1 MRQLQLKRFDIIF
14 KSREIALKNLT
25 GQSSTYKDG
34 EVMSAAY
41 YKTSGNTTQ
50 ENIATILG
58 MYVSKGDKKKLV
70 TIDVEKIEDEIAAVR
85 KLITDTT
92 NELDYA
98 KDVKIISGASYTTA
112 TTDKYEVTMSKGNNK
127 NFRLFFTPITGD
139 EQKVSASIG
148 DIKAGT
154 PASELKKKTL
164 SQLLDEMLFKTIY
177 PTITKDASVTIT
189 PKAGT
194 SSADSSVADSSV
206 EFGTK
211 ITAIDHSYSQGK
223 AKLIME
229 SGDGETFNYTG
240 AETSTVL
247 KYKGPS
253 DREEKTFPINSGV
266 TLGYGEY
273 TFSATVN
280 YAAGAP
286 LRDSKGNSGTNGQ
299 IKVFSGTSAT
309 ATTEVDNPHPLGSV
323 RASKTISTFYYVGW
337 NGGSGTTITTG
348 NTDIKKSGTK
358 CENGFIIDF
367 KTDEIKDNGKVKQGG
382 GYQIAIPHG
391 MITGTT
397 PTAVLQ
403 FNEGSGKFDAKD
415 TTNWTLNKNA
425 NFEMT
430 GLNGQKYI
438 CDLLTHK
445 DGTDANSGSG
455 TGRVAYQINF

>member
-41 YKTSGNTTQ
+41 YKTSGNTTAN
-50 ENIATILG
+50 NIATILG

-112 TTDKYEVTMSKGNNK
+112 TTDNYEVTMSKGNNK
-127 NFRLFFTPITGD
+127 NFRLFFTPITSD
-139 EQKVSASIG
+139 NQKVSASIG

-177 PTITKDASVTIT
+177 PTITKNASASIT
-189 PKAGT
+189 PKAGN
-194 SSADSSVADSSV
+194 SSVGTSV

-211 ITAIDHSYSQGK
+211 ITAIDHSYSQGQ

-253 DREEKTFPINSGV
+253 DIDEKPFPNSGV

-286 LRDSKGNSGTNGQ
+286 LRDSKGNSGTNGK
-299 IKVFSGTSAT
+299 IKVFTGTSAT
-309 ATTEVDNPHPLGSV
+309 ATTEVPNPHPTGSV
-323 RASKTISTFYYVGW
+323 RASNTISTFYYVGW
-337 NGGSGTTITTG
+337 NGGQGTTITTD
-348 NTDIKKSGTK
+348 NTDIKKSGIQ
-358 CENGFIIDF
+358 CVNGFTIDF
-367 KTDEIKDNGKVKQGG
+367 KTDEIKENGKVKQGG

-403 FNEGSGKFDAKD
+403 FNAGSGKFDAKD

-430 GLNGQKYI
+430 GLNGQKYT

-455 TGRVAYQINF
+455 TARVAYQINF

>member
-41 YKTSGNTTQ
+41 YKTSGNTTS

-70 TIDVEKIEDEIAAVR
+70 TIDVADIKDEIASVR

-98 KDVKIISGASYTTA
+98 KDVKIISGTSYTTD
-112 TTDKYEVTMSKGNNK
+112 TTDKYEVTMSKGDNK
-127 NFRLFFTPITGD
+127 NFRLFFTPITSD
-139 EQKVSASIG
+139 NQKVSASIG

-177 PTITKDASVTIT
+177 PTITKNASVSIT

-194 SSADSSVADSSV
+194 SSAGASV

-211 ITAIDHSYSQGK
+211 ITAIDHSYSQGQ

-253 DREEKTFPINSGV
+253 DSSEIQFPNSGV
-266 TLGYGEY
+266 TLGYGTY

-286 LRDSKGNSGTNGQ
+286 LRDSKGNSGTNGK

-309 ATTEVDNPHPLGSV
+309 ATTEVQNPHPTGSV
-323 RASKTISTFYYVGW
+323 KSSKTISTFYYVGW
-337 NGGSGTTITTG
+337 NGGAGTTITTD
-348 NTDIKKSGTK
+348 NTDIKKSGTR
-358 CENGFIIDF
+358 CENGFTIDF
-367 KTDEIKDNGKVKQGG
+367 KTDEIKENGKVKQGG

-391 MITGTT
+391 MISGTA

-403 FNEGSGKFDAKD
+403 FNAGSGKFDAKD

-438 CDLLTHK
+438 CDLLTHNE
-445 DGTDANSGSG
+445 GTDANSGSG
-455 TGRVAYQINF
+455 TARVAYQINF

>member
-14 KSREIALKNLT
+14 KSRDIALKNLT

-41 YKTSGNTTQ
+41 YKTSGNTTAD
-50 ENIATILG
+50 NIATILG

-70 TIDVEKIEDEIAAVR
+70 TIDVANIEDEIAAVR

-112 TTDKYEVTMSKGNNK
+112 TTDNYEVTMSKGNNK
-127 NFRLFFTPITGD
+127 NFRLFFTPITSD
-139 EQKVSASIG
+139 NQKVSASIG

-177 PTITKDASVTIT
+177 PTITKYASASIT

-194 SSADSSVADSSV
+194 SSAGTSV

-211 ITAIDHSYSQGK
+211 ITAIDHSYSQGQ

-253 DREEKTFPINSGV
+253 DSGEIQFPNSGV
-266 TLGYGEY
+266 TLGYGTY

-280 YAAGAP
+280 YAAGAQ
-286 LRDSKGNSGTNGQ
+286 LRDSKGNAGANGQ

-309 ATTEVDNPHPLGSV
+309 ATTEVQNPHPIGSV

-337 NGGSGTTITTG
+337 NGGQGTTITTD

-367 KTDEIKDNGKVKQGG
+367 KTDELKENGKVRQGG

-391 MITGTT
+391 MISGTA

-403 FNEGSGKFDAKD
+403 FNAGSGKFDAKD

-438 CDLLTHK
+438 CDLLTHNE
-445 DGTDANSGSG
+445 GTDANSGSG
-455 TGRVAYQINF
+455 TARVAYQINF

>member
-41 YKTSGNTTQ
+41 YKTSGNTTSD
-50 ENIATILG
+50 NIATILG

-70 TIDVEKIEDEIAAVR
+70 TIDVADIKDEIASVR

-98 KDVKIISGASYTTA
+98 KDVKIISGTSYTTD
-112 TTDKYEVTMSKGNNK
+112 TTDKYEVTMSKGDNK
-127 NFRLFFTPITGD
+127 NFRLFFTPITSD
-139 EQKVSASIG
+139 TQKVSASIG

-177 PTITKDASVTIT
+177 PTITNASASIT
-189 PKAGT
+189 PKAGN
-194 SSADSSVADSSV
+194 SAVGTSV

-211 ITAIDHSYSQGK
+211 ITAIDHSYSQGQ

-253 DREEKTFPINSGV
+253 DSSEIPFPNSGV
-266 TLGYGEY
+266 TLGYGTY

-280 YAAGAP
+280 YAAGAQ

-309 ATTEVDNPHPLGSV
+309 ATTEVQNPHPTGSV
-323 RASKTISTFYYVGW
+323 RASKESSTFYYVGW
-337 NGGSGTTITTG
+337 NGDSGTTITAD
-348 NTDIKKSGTK
+348 NTDIKKSRTK
-358 CENGFIIDF
+358 CVDGFIIDF
-367 KTDEIKDNGKVKQGG
+367 KTNELKSNGKVAQGG

-391 MITGTT
+391 MISGTA

-403 FNEGSGKFDAKD
+403 FNAGSGKFDAKD

-438 CDLLTHK
+438 CDLLTHNE
-445 DGTDANSGSG
+445 GTDANSGSG
-455 TGRVAYQINF
+455 TARVAYQINF

>member
-41 YKTSGNTTQ
+41 YKTSGNTTSD
-50 ENIATILG
+50 NIATILG

-70 TIDVEKIEDEIAAVR
+70 TIDVADIKDEIASVR

-92 NELDYA
+92 NDLDYA
-98 KDVKIISGASYTTA
+98 KDVKIISGTSYTTD
-112 TTDKYEVTMSKGNNK
+112 TTDKYEVTMSKGDNK
-127 NFRLFFTPITGD
+127 NFRLFFTPITSD
-139 EQKVSASIG
+139 TQKVSASIG

-177 PTITKDASVTIT
+177 PTITKNASASIT

-194 SSADSSVADSSV
+194 SSAGTSV

-211 ITAIDHSYSQGK
+211 ITAIDHSYSQGQ

-253 DREEKTFPINSGV
+253 DSSEIQFPNSGV
-266 TLGYGEY
+266 TLGYGTY

-286 LRDSKGNSGTNGQ
+286 LRDSKGNSGTNGK
-299 IKVFSGTSAT
+299 IKVFNGTSTT
-309 ATTEVDNPHPLGSV
+309 ATTEVQNPHPTGSV
-323 RASKTISTFYYVGW
+323 KASTEISTFYYVGW
-337 NGGSGTTITTG
+337 NGGAGTTITTD
-348 NTDIKKSGTK
+348 NTDIKKSGIK
-358 CENGFIIDF
+358 CVDGFIIDF
-367 KTDEIKDNGKVKQGG
+367 KTNELKANGKVKQGG

-391 MITGTT
+391 MISGTA

-403 FNEGSGKFDAKD
+403 FNAGSGKFDAVD

-455 TGRVAYQINF
+455 TARVAYQINF

>member
-41 YKTSGNTTQ
+41 YKTSGNTTAD
-50 ENIATILG
+50 NIATILG
-58 MYVSKGDKKKLV
+58 MYVSKGEKKKLV
-70 TIDVEKIEDEIAAVR
+70 TIDVADIKDEIASVR

-112 TTDKYEVTMSKGNNK
+112 TTDNYEVTMSKGNNK
-127 NFRLFFTPITGD
+127 NFRLFFTPITSD
-139 EQKVSASIG
+139 NQKVSASIG

-177 PTITKDASVTIT
+177 PTITQNASASIT
-189 PKAGT
+189 PKAGN
-194 SSADSSVADSSV
+194 SSVGTSV

-211 ITAIDHSYSQGK
+211 ITAIDHSYSQGQ

-253 DREEKTFPINSGV
+253 DIDEKPFPNSGV

-286 LRDSKGNSGTNGQ
+286 LRDSKGNAGTNGN
-299 IKVFSGTSAT
+299 IKVFSGTGVT
-309 ATTEVDNPHPLGSV
+309 ATTEVANPHPIGSV

-337 NGGSGTTITTG
+337 NGGSGTTITTD
-348 NTDIKKSGTK
+348 NTDIKKSGIK
-358 CENGFIIDF
+358 CVNGFEIDF
-367 KTDEIKDNGKVKQGG
+367 KTDELKENGKVKQGG

-403 FNEGSGKFDAKD
+403 FNAGSGKFDAKD

-430 GLNGQKYI
+430 GLNGQKYT

-445 DGTDANSGSG
+445 DGTDANSGSR
-455 TGRVAYQINF
+455 TARVAYQIKF

>member
-14 KSREIALKNLT
+14 KSREIALKNLS
-25 GQSSTYKDG
+25 GQASTYVDG

-41 YKTSGNTTQ
+41 YKTSGNTTSD
-50 ENIATILG
+50 NIATILG

-127 NFRLFFTPITGD
+127 NFRLFFTPITSD
-139 EQKVSASIG
+139 NQKVSASIG

-177 PTITKDASVTIT
+177 PTITKNASASIT
-189 PKAGT
+189 PKAGN
-194 SSADSSVADSSV
+194 SSVGTSV

-211 ITAIDHSYSQGK
+211 ITAIDHSYSQGQ

-253 DREEKTFPINSGV
+253 DSGEIQFPNSGV
-266 TLGYGEY
+266 TLGYGTY

-286 LRDSKGNSGTNGQ
+286 LRDSKGNAGTNGQ

-309 ATTEVDNPHPLGSV
+309 ATTEVQNPHPIGSV

-367 KTDEIKDNGKVKQGG
+367 KTDELKENGKVKQGG

-403 FNEGSGKFDAKD
+403 FNAGSGKFDAKD

-455 TGRVAYQINF
+455 TARVAYQINF

>member
-41 YKTSGNTTQ
+41 YKTSGNTTAN
-50 ENIATILG
+50 NIATILG

-98 KDVKIISGASYTTA
+98 KDVKIISSASYTTA
-112 TTDKYEVTMSKGNNK
+112 TTDNYEVTMSKGHNK
-127 NFRLFFTPITGD
+127 NFRLFFTPITSD
-139 EQKVSASIG
+139 NQKVSASIG

-177 PTITKDASVTIT
+177 PTITQNASVTIT
-189 PKAGT
+189 PKAET
-194 SSADSSVADSSV
+194 SNAGSSV

-229 SGDGETFNYTG
+229 SGDAETFNYTG

-253 DREEKTFPINSGV
+253 DIEEIPFPNSGV
-266 TLGYGEY
+266 TLKFGEY

-280 YAAGAP
+280 YAAGDT
-286 LRDSKGNSGTNGQ
+286 LNDSKGNSGTNGK
-299 IKVFSGTSAT
+299 IKVFSRTGVT
-309 ATTEVDNPHPLGSV
+309 ATTEVANPHPTGSV

-337 NGGSGTTITTG
+337 NGGAGTTITTD
-348 NTDIKKSGTK
+348 NTDIKKSRIQ
-358 CENGFIIDF
+358 CVNGFEIDF
-367 KTDEIKDNGKVKQGG
+367 KTDELKENGKVKQGG

-403 FNEGSGKFDAKD
+403 FNAGSGKFDAKD

-430 GLNGQKYI
+430 GLNGQKYT
-438 CDLLTHK
+438 CDLLTHNE
-445 DGTDANSGSG
+445 GTDANSGSG
-455 TGRVAYQINF
+455 TARVAYQIKF

>member
-14 KSREIALKNLT
+14 KSRDIAFKNLT

-41 YKTSGNTTQ
+41 YKTSGNTTPD
-50 ENIATILG
+50 NIATILG

-112 TTDKYEVTMSKGNNK
+112 TTDNYEVTMSKGNNK
-127 NFRLFFTPITGD
+127 NFRLFFTPITSD
-139 EQKVSASIG
+139 NQKVSASIG

-177 PTITKDASVTIT
+177 PTITKNASVSIT
-189 PKAGT
+189 PKAGN
-194 SSADSSVADSSV
+194 SSVGTSV

-211 ITAIDHSYSQGK
+211 ITAIDYSYSQGQ

-253 DREEKTFPINSGV
+253 DSGEIQFPNSGV
-266 TLGYGEY
+266 TLGYGTY

-286 LRDSKGNSGTNGQ
+286 LKDSKGNAGTNGK
-299 IKVFSGTSAT
+299 IKVFSETSAT
-309 ATTEVDNPHPLGSV
+309 ATTEVPNPHPTGSV

-337 NGGSGTTITTG
+337 NGGQGTTITTD

-367 KTDEIKDNGKVKQGG
+367 KTDELKKNGKVTQGG

-391 MITGTT
+391 MISGTA
-397 PTAVLQ
+397 PTDVLQ
-403 FNEGSGKFDAKD
+403 FNAGSGKFDAKD

-455 TGRVAYQINF
+455 TARVAYQINF

>member
-25 GQSSTYKDG
+25 GQSYTYKDG

-41 YKTSGNTTQ
+41 YKTSGNTTAD
-50 ENIATILG
+50 NIATILG
-58 MYVSKGDKKKLV
+58 MYVSKGGDKKKLV

-92 NELDYA
+92 NDLDYA
-98 KDVKIISGASYTTA
+98 KDVKIISGTSYTTD
-112 TTDKYEVTMSKGNNK
+112 TTDNYEVTMSKGDNK
-127 NFRLFFTPITGD
+127 NFRLFFTPITSD
-139 EQKVSASIG
+139 NQKVSASIG

-177 PTITKDASVTIT
+177 PTITKNASVSIT

-194 SSADSSVADSSV
+194 SSAGASV

-211 ITAIDHSYSQGK
+211 ITAIDHSYSQGQ

-253 DREEKTFPINSGV
+253 DSGEIQFPNTGV
-266 TLGYGEY
+266 TLGYGTY

-286 LRDSKGNSGTNGQ
+286 LRDSKGNAGTNGK

-309 ATTEVDNPHPLGSV
+309 ATTEVQNPHPVGSV

-337 NGGSGTTITTG
+337 NGGSETTITTG
-348 NTDIKKSGTK
+348 NTDIKKSGTECK
-358 CENGFIIDF
+358 NGFIIDF
-367 KTDEIKDNGKVKQGG
+367 KTDELKANGKVTQGG

-391 MITGTT
+391 MISGTA

-403 FNEGSGKFDAKD
+403 FNAGSGKFDAKD

-430 GLNGQKYI
+430 GLNGQTYI
-438 CDLLTHK
+438 CDLLTHNE
-445 DGTDANSGSG
+445 GTDANSGSG
-455 TGRVAYQINF
+455 TARVAYQINF

>member
-70 TIDVEKIEDEIAAVR
+70 TIDVAKIDDEIAAVK
-85 KLITDTT
+85 KLVNDTA
-92 NELDYA
+92 NGLEYA
-98 KDVKIISGASYTTA
+98 KDVKIISGTSYTTD
-112 TTDKYEVTMSKGNNK
+112 TTDKYEVTMSKGDNK
-127 NFRLFFTPITGD
+127 NFRLFFTPITSD
-139 EQKVSASIG
+139 NQKVSASIG

-177 PTITKDASVTIT
+177 PTITQNADVSIT
-189 PKAGT
+189 PKAGD
-194 SSADSSVADSSV
+194 SAVGTSV

-211 ITAIDHSYSQGK
+211 ITAIDHSYSQGQ

-253 DREEKTFPINSGV
+253 DSGEKSFPNSGV
-266 TLGYGEY
+266 TLGYGKY

-280 YAAGAP
+280 YAAGAT
-286 LRDSKGNSGTNGQ
+286 LRDSKGNSGTMV
-299 IKVFSGTSAT
+299 ISRY
-309 ATTEVDNPHPLGSV
+309 SV
-323 RASKTISTFYYVGW
+323 
-337 NGGSGTTITTG
+337 
-348 NTDIKKSGTK
+348 
-358 CENGFIIDF
+358 EL
-367 KTDEIKDNGKVKQGG
+367 E
-382 GYQIAIPHG
+382 
-391 MITGTT
+391 
-397 PTAVLQ
+397 
-403 FNEGSGKFDAKD
+403 
-415 TTNWTLNKNA
+415 
-425 NFEMT
+425 
-430 GLNGQKYI
+430 
-438 CDLLTHK
+438 
-445 DGTDANSGSG
+445 
-455 TGRVAYQINF
+455 

>member
-14 KSREIALKNLT
+14 KSREIALKNLS
-25 GQSSTYKDG
+25 GQSPTYKDG

-58 MYVSKGDKKKLV
+58 MYVSKGEKSKLV
-70 TIDVEKIEDEIAAVR
+70 TIDVADIKDEIASVR

-92 NELDYA
+92 NDLDYA
-98 KDVKIISGASYTTA
+98 KDVKIISDTSYTTD
-112 TTDKYEVTMSKGNNK
+112 TTDKYEVTMSKGVNK
-127 NFRLFFTPITGD
+127 NFRLFFTPITSD
-139 EQKVSASIG
+139 NQKVSASIG

-177 PTITKDASVTIT
+177 PTITKNAYVSIT
-189 PKAGT
+189 PKAGD
-194 SSADSSVADSSV
+194 SAVGTSV

-211 ITAIDHSYSQGK
+211 ITAIDHSYSQGQ

-253 DREEKTFPINSGV
+253 DSGEKSFPNSGV

-280 YAAGAP
+280 YAAGAT
-286 LRDSKGNSGTNGQ
+286 LRDSKGNSGTNGN
-299 IKVFSGTSAT
+299 IKVFTGTSAT
-309 ATTEVDNPHPLGSV
+309 ATTEVPNPHPTGSV

-337 NGGSGTTITTG
+337 NGGQGTTITTD
-348 NTDIKKSGTK
+348 NTDIKKSGIQ
-358 CENGFIIDF
+358 CVSGFTIDF
-367 KTDEIKDNGKVKQGG
+367 KTDELKENGKVKQGG

-403 FNEGSGKFDAKD
+403 FNAGSGKFDAKD

-430 GLNGQKYI
+430 GLNGQKYM

-455 TGRVAYQINF
+455 TARVAYQINF

>member
-41 YKTSGNTTQ
+41 YKTSGNTTAD
-50 ENIATILG
+50 NIATILG

-70 TIDVEKIEDEIAAVR
+70 TIDVAKIEDEIAAAN
-85 KLITDTT
+85 KLVNDTAKGL
-92 NELDYA
+92 EYA
-98 KDVKIISGASYTTA
+98 KDVKIISGTSYTTD
-112 TTDKYEVTMSKGNNK
+112 TTDKYEVTMSKGDNK
-127 NFRLFFTPITGD
+127 NFRLFFTPITSD
-139 EQKVSASIG
+139 NQKVSASIG

-177 PTITKDASVTIT
+177 PTITKNASASIT
-189 PKAGT
+189 PKAGD
-194 SSADSSVADSSV
+194 SAVGTSV

-211 ITAIDHSYSQGK
+211 ITAIDHSYSQGQ

-253 DREEKTFPINSGV
+253 DSSEIQFPNSGV
-266 TLGYGEY
+266 TLGYGTY

-280 YAAGAP
+280 YAAGAQ
-286 LRDSKGNSGTNGQ
+286 LRDSKGNAGTNGK
-299 IKVFSGTSAT
+299 IKVFNGTSAT
-309 ATTEVDNPHPLGSV
+309 ATTEVQNPHPIGSV

-337 NGGSGTTITTG
+337 NGGQGTNITTD
-348 NTDIKKSGTK
+348 NTDIKKSGIECK
-358 CENGFIIDF
+358 DGFTIDF
-367 KTDEIKDNGKVKQGG
+367 KTDELKENGKVTQGG

-391 MITGTT
+391 MITGTA

-403 FNEGSGKFDAKD
+403 FNAGSGKFDAKD

-438 CDLLTHK
+438 CDLLTHNE
-445 DGTDANSGSG
+445 GTDANSGSG
-455 TGRVAYQINF
+455 TARVAYQINF

>member
-14 KSREIALKNLT
+14 KSREIALKNLS

-41 YKTSGNTTQ
+41 YKTSGNTTAD
-50 ENIATILG
+50 NIATILG
-58 MYVSKGDKKKLV
+58 MYVSKGDKSKLV
-70 TIDVEKIEDEIAAVR
+70 TIDVADIKDEIASVR

-112 TTDKYEVTMSKGNNK
+112 TTDKYEVTMSKGKNK
-127 NFRLFFTPITGD
+127 NFRLFFTPITSD
-139 EQKVSASIG
+139 NQKVSASIG

-177 PTITKDASVTIT
+177 PTITKNASVTIT
-189 PKAGT
+189 PKAGN
-194 SSADSSVADSSV
+194 SAVGTSV

-211 ITAIDHSYSQGK
+211 ITAIDHSYSQGQ

-253 DREEKTFPINSGV
+253 DIEEKQFPNSGV

-309 ATTEVDNPHPLGSV
+309 ATTEVTNPHPTGSV

-337 NGGSGTTITTG
+337 NGGQGTTITTD
-348 NTDIKKSGTK
+348 NTDIKKSGIK
-358 CENGFIIDF
+358 CESGFTIDF
-367 KTDEIKDNGKVKQGG
+367 KNNELAENGKVKQGG

-403 FNEGSGKFDAKD
+403 FNAGSGKFDAKD

-430 GLNGQKYI
+430 GLNGQKYR

-455 TGRVAYQINF
+455 TARVAYQINF

>member
-14 KSREIALKNLT
+14 KSREIALNNLS

-41 YKTSGNTTQ
+41 YKTSGNTT
-50 ENIATILG
+50 EDNIATILG
-58 MYVSKGDKKKLV
+58 MYVSKGDKSKLV
-70 TIDVEKIEDEIAAVR
+70 TIDVADIKDEIASVR

-98 KDVKIISGASYTTA
+98 KDVKRISGASYTTA
-112 TTDKYEVTMSKGNNK
+112 TTDNYEVTMSKGKSK
-127 NFRLFFTPITGD
+127 NFRLFFTPITSD

-177 PTITKDASVTIT
+177 PTITKNAYVTIT

-194 SSADSSVADSSV
+194 SAVGTSV

-211 ITAIDHSYSQGK
+211 ITAIDHSYSQGQ

-240 AETSTVL
+240 AETSTEL

-253 DREEKTFPINSGV
+253 DSSEIPFPNSGV
-266 TLGYGEY
+266 TLGYGTY

-286 LRDSKGNSGTNGQ
+286 LRDSKGNSGTNGK

-309 ATTEVDNPHPLGSV
+309 ATSEVPNPHPTGSV

-337 NGGSGTTITTG
+337 NGGQGTTITTD
-348 NTDIKKSGTK
+348 NTDIKKSGIK
-358 CENGFIIDF
+358 CESGFTIDF
-367 KTDEIKDNGKVKQGG
+367 KTDELKENGKVKQGG

>member
-14 KSREIALKNLT
+14 KSRKIALNNLS
-25 GQSSTYKDG
+25 GQASTYKDG

-70 TIDVEKIEDEIAAVR
+70 TIDVANIKDEIASVR
-85 KLITDTT
+85 KLVNDTA
-92 NELDYA
+92 NGLEYA
-98 KDVKIISGASYTTA
+98 KDVKIISGTSYTTD
-112 TTDKYEVTMSKGNNK
+112 TTDKYEVTMSKGGNK
-127 NFRLFFTPITGD
+127 NFRLFFTPITSD

-177 PTITKDASVTIT
+177 PTITQNASVTIT

-194 SSADSSVADSSV
+194 SAVGTSV

-211 ITAIDHSYSQGK
+211 ITAIDHSYSQGQ
-223 AKLIME
+223 AKIIME

-240 AETSTVL
+240 AETSTEL

-253 DREEKTFPINSGV
+253 DSGEKSFPINSGV
-266 TLGYGEY
+266 TLGYGTY

-286 LRDSKGNSGTNGQ
+286 LRDSKGNSGTNGN

-309 ATTEVDNPHPLGSV
+309 TTSEVKNPHPTGSV

-337 NGGSGTTITTG
+337 NGSQGTTITAD
-348 NTDIKKSGTK
+348 NTDIKKSGIICK
-358 CENGFIIDF
+358 SGFTIDF
-367 KTDEIKDNGKVKQGG
+367 KTDELKENGKVKQGG

-397 PTAVLQ
+397 PSAVLQ
-403 FNEGSGKFDAKD
+403 FNAGSGKFDAKD

-430 GLNGQKYI
+430 GLNGQKYT
-438 CDLLTHK
+438 CDLLTHNE
-445 DGTDANSGSG
+445 GTDANSGSG

>member
-14 KSREIALKNLT
+14 KSREIALNNLKAKE
-25 GQSSTYKDG
+25 SNYVDG

-41 YKTSGNTTQ
+41 YKISGNTTAD
-50 ENIATILG
+50 NIATILG
-58 MYVSKGDKKKLV
+58 MYVSKGDNKKKLV
-70 TIDVEKIEDEIAAVR
+70 TIDVANIEDEIAAVR

-98 KDVKIISGASYTTA
+98 KDVKIISGTSYTTA
-112 TTDKYEVTMSKGNNK
+112 TTDKYEVTMSKGHNK
-127 NFRLFFTPITGD
+127 NFRLFFTPITSD
-139 EQKVSASIG
+139 NQKVSASIG

-177 PTITKDASVTIT
+177 PTITKNASVTIT
-189 PKAGT
+189 PKDGN
-194 SSADSSVADSSV
+194 SSVGTSV

-211 ITAIDHSYSQGK
+211 ITGVTHSYSQGQ

-253 DREEKTFPINSGV
+253 DIEEKTFPNSGV

-280 YAAGAP
+280 YAAGDT

-299 IKVFSGTSAT
+299 IKVFTGTSAT
-309 ATTEVDNPHPLGSV
+309 TTSEVTNPHPTGSV

-348 NTDIKKSGTK
+348 NTDIKKSGIK
-358 CENGFIIDF
+358 CVSGFEIDF
-367 KTDEIKDNGKVKQGG
+367 KNDEIAVNGKVTQGG

-403 FNEGSGKFDAKD
+403 FNAGSGKFDAKD

-455 TGRVAYQINF
+455 TARVAYQIKF

>member
-14 KSREIALKNLT
+14 KSRAIALNNLT

-41 YKTSGNTTQ
+41 YKTSGNTTP

-92 NELDYA
+92 NDLDYA
-98 KDVKIISGASYTTA
+98 KDVKIISGTSYTTD
-112 TTDKYEVTMSKGNNK
+112 TTDKYEVTMSKGDNK
-127 NFRLFFTPITGD
+127 NFRLFFTPITSD
-139 EQKVSASIG
+139 NQKVSASIG

-177 PTITKDASVTIT
+177 PTITQDASVSIT
-189 PKAGT
+189 PKAGD
-194 SSADSSVADSSV
+194 SAVGTSV

-211 ITAIDHSYSQGK
+211 ITAIDHSYSQGQ

-253 DREEKTFPINSGV
+253 DSSEIQFPTNSGV
-266 TLGYGEY
+266 TLGNGTY

-286 LRDSKGNSGTNGQ
+286 LRDSKGNAGTNGK

-309 ATTEVDNPHPLGSV
+309 ATTEVTNPHPTGTV

-337 NGGSGTTITTG
+337 NGGSGTTITTD

-367 KTDEIKDNGKVKQGG
+367 KTDELKSNGKVTQGG

-391 MITGTT
+391 MISGTA

-403 FNEGSGKFDAKD
+403 FNAGSGQFDAKD

-438 CDLLTHK
+438 CDLLTHNE
-445 DGTDANSGSG
+445 GTDANSGSG
-455 TGRVAYQINF
+455 TARVAYQIKF

>member
-25 GQSSTYKDG
+25 DQSSTYKDG

-41 YKTSGNTTQ
+41 YKTSSNTTQ

-70 TIDVEKIEDEIAAVR
+70 TIDVADIKDEIASVR

-92 NELDYA
+92 NDLDYA
-98 KDVKIISGASYTTA
+98 KDVKIISGTSYTTD
-112 TTDKYEVTMSKGNNK
+112 TTDKYEVTMSKGDNK
-127 NFRLFFTPITGD
+127 NFRLFFTPITSD
-139 EQKVSASIG
+139 NQKVSASIG

-177 PTITKDASVTIT
+177 PTITKNESVSIT
-189 PKAGT
+189 PKAGN
-194 SSADSSVADSSV
+194 SAVGTSV

-211 ITAIDHSYSQGK
+211 ITAIDHSYSQGQ

-253 DREEKTFPINSGV
+253 DSGEIQFPNSGV
-266 TLGYGEY
+266 ILGYGTY

-286 LRDSKGNSGTNGQ
+286 LRDSKGNSGTNGK

-309 ATTEVDNPHPLGSV
+309 TTSEVTNPHPTGSV

-337 NGGSGTTITTG
+337 NGYSGTTITTD
-348 NTDIKKSGTK
+348 NTDIKKSGIK
-358 CENGFIIDF
+358 CVNGFEIDF
-367 KTDEIKDNGKVKQGG
+367 KTDELKENGKVKQGG

-403 FNEGSGKFDAKD
+403 FNAGSGKFDAKD

-455 TGRVAYQINF
+455 TARVAYQINF